1 MAAEGLPKF
10 PAGTGERIGGGGAVL
25 VPTAV
30 RVAVRLA
37 ALVGA
42 NRTVTV
48 HVFPGLSVLR
58 QVSPVMVNAADP
70 VSRTR
75 SLPVAVPPVLASV
88 NVREA
93 VFPVGTCP

>member
-1 MAAEGLPKF
+1 MAAAPCFLP
-10 PAGTGERIGGGGAVL
+10 AAL
-25 VPTAV
+25 

-37 ALVGA
+37 VLVGA

-48 HVFPGLSVLR
+48 HVFPGFSVWR
-58 QVSPVMVNAADP
+58 QVSPVMVNAAGP

-75 SLPVAVPPVLASV
+75 SLPVAAPPVLASV

-93 VFPVGTCP
+93 VFPAGTCP